1 MVGTA
6 TFVAATVSRVLSG
19 YAARKYPRL
28 APDYVYGVT
37 RDGVFSLMRVETIS
51 FLKRYASDLPL
62 DEPMVVTQNGVPAYV
77 VESYAERKRR
87 DEAIALVKLL
97 AMSSREYAQGKHCST
112 DELKA
117 RLSRRFAHK

>member
-1 MVGTA
+1 
-6 TFVAATVSRVLSG
+6 
-19 YAARKYPRL
+19 
-28 APDYVYGVT
+28 
-37 RDGVFSLMRVETIS
+37 MRVETVS
-51 FLKRYASDLPL
+51 YLKKHAADLPL

-97 AMSSREYAQGKHCST
+97 TISSRDYAQGNPCSS

-117 RLSRRFAHK
+117 RLSRRFANQ

>member
-1 MVGTA
+1 MPPENTQDWRLTMCTA
-6 TFVAATVSRVLSG
+6 PL
-19 YAARKYPRL
+19 
-28 APDYVYGVT
+28 D
-37 RDGVFSLMRVETIS
+37 DGVFSLMRVETIS

>member
-1 MVGTA
+1 
-6 TFVAATVSRVLSG
+6 
-19 YAARKYPRL
+19 
-28 APDYVYGVT
+28 
-37 RDGVFSLMRVETIS
+37 MRVETVS
-51 FLKRYASDLPL
+51 FLKKYASDLPL

-97 AMSSREYAQGKHCST
+97 AISSRDYSLGKHCST

-117 RLSRRFAHK
+117 RLSRRFANK